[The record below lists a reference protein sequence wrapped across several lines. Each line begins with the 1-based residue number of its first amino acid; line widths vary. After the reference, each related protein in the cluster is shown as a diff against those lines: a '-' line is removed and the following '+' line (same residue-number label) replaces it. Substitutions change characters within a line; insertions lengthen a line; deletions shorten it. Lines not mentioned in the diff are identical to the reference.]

1 MGCARHSAAFVR
13 LLGSCHKLVR
23 HSWSAGQLLTWGPAL
38 AASWQSCRCLVILQ
52 LEEKVESS
60 SECED
65 MVHRLQVAV
74 GEADGPLTY
83 LGW

>member
-1 MGCARHSAAFVR
+1 MGCAHHSSASAR
-13 LLGSCHKLVR
+13 LLGACHKLAR
-23 HSWSAGQLLTWGPAL
+23 SSWSTGGPLAQSSSSLLAKLPP
-38 AASWQSCRCLVILQ
+38 SLVILQ